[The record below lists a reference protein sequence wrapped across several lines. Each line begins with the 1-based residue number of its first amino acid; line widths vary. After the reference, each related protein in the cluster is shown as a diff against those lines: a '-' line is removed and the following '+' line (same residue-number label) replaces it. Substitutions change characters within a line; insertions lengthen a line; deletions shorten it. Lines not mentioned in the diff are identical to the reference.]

1 MFWNNSC
8 TFYNYLKRP
17 ARLSP
22 SSWSS
27 NRFFRRTVSSI
38 HSCFIFQKTLRCKQ
52 KQRWRLL
59 SLFSR
64 EINYRM
70 YQIYKED
77 GVVNRVLTP
86 RRHFWTP
93 WSEWTHYMENGQSVF
108 FSLASPALRIR
119 ACEAHALAL
128 ALLLPYS
135 KPILGKKTDCFA
147 VYRKLVVW
155 TFTYDFCKT
164 HDTDVVCS

>member
-22 SSWSS
+22 SSWSR
-27 NRFFRRTVSSI
+27 NRLFWRTVSSI

-59 SLFSR
+59 SLFSH

-70 YQIYKED
+70 YQIYKEE

-86 RRHFWTP
+86 RRQFWTP
-93 WSEWTHYMENGQSVF
+93 GQNELIIWKTDSGFF
-108 FSLASPALRIR
+108 FSRLTCPTYSGMWGSR
-119 ACEAHALAL
+119 ACSCAAPT
-128 ALLLPYS
+128 LPS

-164 HDTDVVCS
+164 HDTNVVCS

>member
-22 SSWSS
+22 SSWSR

-86 RRHFWTP
+86 RRQFWTP

-108 FSLASPALRIR
+108 FLVSPHLPYVFGHVRLTR
-119 ACEAHALAL
+119 
-128 ALLLPYS
+128 LLLRCSYPTLNQFWEK
-135 KPILGKKTDCFA
+135 KPTVLQSIENWLFEHSYMIFARLMILM
-147 VYRKLVVW
+147 
-155 TFTYDFCKT
+155 
-164 HDTDVVCS
+164 